1 MASLVVSDDAS
12 TTISKVLIVVAME
25 AEAAPFLAHLGLQP
39 VACVAP
45 FAPCLLHSGIYKNCQ
60 ISVVT
65 NGKCPTFHVDNV
77 GTTPAALSTFLA
89 INQMRPDL
97 VINAGTAGG
106 FKRKGA
112 CIGDP
117 FIATGLKHHDRRIA
131 IPGFTAYGIGDHKS
145 TTCSNLIKVLGF
157 KSGICTTSNSLD
169 HTEMDDKMM
178 SDNDASVKDMEG
190 AAVAWAAELSKTPL
204 LVLKVV
210 TDIVDGDRPTH
221 EEFMENL
228 GTAAKSLQ
236 ESLIKIV
243 DFVAGKKMS
252 EL

>member
-1 MASLVVSDDAS
+1 MASLV
-12 TTISKVLIVVAME
+12 TEEKTITNILVVVAME
-25 AEAAPFLAHLGLQP
+25 AEAAPFLAHLNLQP
-39 VACVAP
+39 VKCDAP
-45 FAPCLLHSGIYKNCQ
+45 FAPCSIHSGTYKNCN
-60 ISVVT
+60 INVVT

-89 INQMRPDL
+89 VNQLRPDL

-112 CIGDP
+112 AIGDP
-117 FIATGLKHHDRRIA
+117 FIATRLKHHDRRIP
-131 IPGFTAYGIGDHKS
+131 IPGFTEYGIADHKTVS
-145 TTCSNLIKVLGF
+145 CANLISSLGF
-157 KSGICTTSNSLD
+157 KSGTCTTSNSLD

-178 SDNDASVKDMEG
+178 LDNDASVKDMEG
-190 AAVAWAAELSKTPL
+190 AAIAWVTELSGTPFL
-204 LVLKVV
+204 ALKVV

-236 ESLIKIV
+236 ESLVKIV
-243 DFVAGKKMS
+243 DFVAGKK
-252 EL
+252 LNDL